1 LIVKSSKEQILATA
15 NLFTQTV
22 DCKDEYLKM
31 RILGLI
37 GNFLEN
43 TSEGE
48 YEKENNQIIMEE
60 M

>member
-1 LIVKSSKEQILATA
+1 
-15 NLFTQTV
+15 
-22 DCKDEYLKM
+22 M

-43 TSEGE
+43 TSEGQ

-60 M
+60 MWSRKKEEAKKKYKKPF